1 MKVVAEPA
9 AGVTVRV
16 SQGEPESVAPGG
28 AARCLVRVSVRA
40 EADWSGRILVSE
52 RIAAREPWWLIPGLF
67 YGENRPARCQRLFP
81 RYQAG
86 VEDQDSL
93 TSSHWSFRADRAAT
107 VAVFAWGDDSA
118 VALAADETTACGMS
132 GLGFADLGGEAEI
145 QLRFPY
151 REEPF
156 TYYGDAVARPPLAEV
171 MRLAKGGSASFDFQL
186 FRLGPD
192 RHGYAEVLELLRR
205 EALAANPVQPW
216 VDIAQAAELTAYG
229 LHRWHYRS
237 DPDVLIETAAFDRGI
252 DGGNLDR
259 QAMHVGW
266 ISGIPWAYALL
277 RHARR
282 IGNGEYRQAASKVID
297 FCCAE
302 LSPSGTF
309 WGTWYREGGWKGS
322 WTPLRN
328 GLHAR
333 TLGEATLFLLRA
345 IREEAA
351 QGREHPTWKA
361 AACSNLAQL
370 VARQRPDGNL
380 GAIHDLRSGEVL
392 LWDGAAALMWIPAFI
407 EAAEMAELLELEPG
421 PEPTASAASP
431 DKAPPSNQPFAR
443 QLSTGALLAAAAAAG
458 DYYSTF
464 VLDEYINGAP
474 EDVDLA
480 PTSEDGYAAV
490 MAYTALARHFGARRW
505 LDLARRSADFTFTFR
520 YSYNVSFDPLT
531 ILGDYGFAT
540 RGGDQASVSNQHLGS
555 YGLICSAELAELST
569 LLGDPSVLE
578 RAEETL
584 ACFRQF
590 IARRDGDF
598 NAYRGMVT
606 ERYYHTECFA
616 PKGMILTLSH
626 SWCLGVAL
634 LACEQALAGWSR
646 LDPAS
651 QGGGQLD
658 E

>member
-1 MKVVAEPA
+1 MRVTAEPA
-9 AGVTVRV
+9 AGITIRVTP
-16 SQGEPESVAPGG
+16 GEP
-28 AARCLVRVSVRA
+28 AALGSSGTTRRRVCVTAVA
-40 EADWSGRILVSE
+40 EADWAGRINVTE

-67 YGENRPARCQRLFP
+67 YGENRPANCDRIFP

-86 VEDQDSL
+86 VEDEATL

-107 VAVFAWGDDSA
+107 VAVFAWGDA
-118 VALAADETTACGMS
+118 AATALATDETTDCGMS
-132 GLGFADLGGEAEI
+132 GLGFADLAGTAEI
-145 QLRFPY
+145 QLSFPY
-151 REEPF
+151 QEAPW
-156 TYYGDAVARPPLAEV
+156 TYYGDAAARPPLAETL
-171 MRLAKGGSASFDFQL
+171 RLAKGASVSFSFQV
-186 FRLGPD
+186 FALGPD
-192 RHGYAEVLELLRR
+192 RHGYAEVLELLRD
-205 EALAANPVQPW
+205 EAAAANPVRGW
-216 VDIAQAAELTAYG
+216 MDIAQAAELTAYG
-229 LHRWHYRS
+229 LHRWHYRT

-252 DGGNLDR
+252 AGDELDR
-259 QAMHVGW
+259 QAMHIGW
-266 ISGIPWAYALL
+266 VSGIPWAYALL

-282 IGNGEYRQAASKVID
+282 VADGEYARAASKVID

-309 WGTWYREGGWKGS
+309 WGTWYRDGGWKGS
-322 WTPLRN
+322 WTPLPN
-328 GLHAR
+328 GLHIR

-351 QGREHPTWKA
+351 LGREHPSWNKA
-361 AACSNLAQL
+361 ALSNLIQL

-380 GAIHDLRSGEVL
+380 GAIHDLNTGEVL
-392 LWDGAAALMWIPAFI
+392 RWDGAAGLSWIPAFI
-407 EAAEMAELLELEPG
+407 EAIELGDLLGLAESAQGCAPRSTNKLPALPLSAE
-421 PEPTASAASP
+421 S
-431 DKAPPSNQPFAR
+431 
-443 QLSTGALLAAAAAAG
+443 LLAAAVAAG

-490 MAYTALARHFGARRW
+490 MAYTALARHCGGRRW
-505 LDLARRSADFTFTFR
+505 LDLARRSADFMLTFR
-520 YSYNVSFDPLT
+520 YSYNVSFAAQT

-555 YGLICSAELAELST
+555 YGLICSAELAELSEMI
-569 LLGDPSVLE
+569 GDASLLE
-578 RAEETL
+578 RAAETL

-634 LACEQALAGWSR
+634 LACEQALSGWSR
-646 LDPAS
+646 LDV
-651 QGGGQLD
+651 
-658 E
+658 